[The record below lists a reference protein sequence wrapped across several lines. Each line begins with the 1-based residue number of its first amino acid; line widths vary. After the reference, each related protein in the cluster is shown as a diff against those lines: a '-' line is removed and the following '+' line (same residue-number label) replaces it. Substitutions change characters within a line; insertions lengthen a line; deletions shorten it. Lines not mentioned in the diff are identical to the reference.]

1 MAAPLRH
8 ALRLLAWAAVALI
21 YLPLLPAAALMALP
35 ALRRARWLSLFADPQ
50 FSQALAATLVSTLLS
65 VGGALIITL
74 TVVAALWPSGGW
86 RRLAARLPLLLA
98 VPHVAFA
105 PQPCCSSP
113 MAAGSRACCPFLP
126 RRLTATALDWAWRW
140 PSKRARSCCGS
151 FMAC

>member
-86 RRLAARLPLLLA
+86 RRLAARTPIAVLPRPGWTRRVSPIASPRRARGCRAA
-98 VPHVAFA
+98 VST
-105 PQPCCSSP
+105 CSSA
-113 MAAGSRACCPFLP
+113 M
-126 RRLTATALDWAWRW
+126 
-140 PSKRARSCCGS
+140 
-151 FMAC
+151 